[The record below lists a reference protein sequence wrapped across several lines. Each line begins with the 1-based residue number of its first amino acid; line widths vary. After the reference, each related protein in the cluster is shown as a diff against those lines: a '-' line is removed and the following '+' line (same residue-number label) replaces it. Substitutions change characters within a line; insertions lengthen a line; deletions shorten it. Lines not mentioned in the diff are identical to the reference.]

1 MEYVMESY
9 PKIKQV
15 EPIAGKKLLV
25 TFRNNTKKIYDS
37 TLLLKEEAFKPL
49 LDNAL
54 FQSVKADKYGY
65 GVIWSDDIDLSESEL
80 WINGLLAEQNDG
92 AEG

>member
-1 MEYVMESY
+1 MESY

-15 EPIAGKKLLV
+15 EPIAEKKLLV
-25 TFRNNTKKIYDS
+25 TFSNNIKKIYDCTS
-37 TLLLKEEAFKPL
+37 LLKEEAFKPL

-65 GVIWSDDIDLSESEL
+65 GIIWSDEIDLSESEL
-80 WINGLLAEQNDG
+80 WINGLPAEQNDG
-92 AEG
+92 ADA

>member
-1 MEYVMESY
+1 MEYGMESY

-25 TFRNNTKKIYDS
+25 TFSNNTKKVYDCTS
-37 TLLLKEEAFKPL
+37 LLKEEAFKPL

-65 GVIWSDDIDLSESEL
+65 GVIWSDEIDLSESEI
-80 WINGLLAEQNDG
+80 WINGLPAEQNDG
-92 AEG
+92 AEI